1 MDIFH
6 EALQCVKH
14 IGKETSHLVSYLHVL
29 ELWSPSER
37 EANKLTGQIFISIP
51 FGENS
56 SEYSTVLKQK
66 HNFDI
71 NCNGQK
77 L

>member
-37 EANKLTGQIFISIP
+37 KANKLTGQIF
-51 FGENS
+51 
-56 SEYSTVLKQK
+56 YK
-66 HNFDI
+66 HSLRRE
-71 NCNGQK
+71 Q